1 MVRGVAPGGHHVP
14 PLPAPLGQGIVVPGH
29 PDREGKPPQVD
40 PAPLPPEV
48 QKPSPSPQ
56 PPVPPHPHHRF
67 QAQPPHPKEEPG
79 RTKSRVRSHP
89 YPEGP
94 AHPEGQR
101 GQEAQGQ
108 EGEAFLPLAPPST
121 VGPGDAEVS
130 VDEVKDDEVEAP
142 LAVSQPVRA
151 TLGKERGRWGKRPRF
166 SRVTRSRTTRRRGLG
181 PFLRLARSRAFWASS
196 RTRRMRARV
205 GQG

>member
-1 MVRGVAPGGHHVP
+1 MTAELILKDRVHLVVAGNTPETTVPVADQCELNGIPCITDDTPWQPQNLHLPHTPHKPSPPPPGGP
-14 PLPAPLGQGIVVPGH
+14 RPRAWSSRRMTCTTSSGKRTRAAPSLASRQL
-29 PDREGKPPQVD
+29 PPQVD

-108 EGEAFLPLAPPST
+108 EGEAFLPLAPP
-121 VGPGDAEVS
+121 
-130 VDEVKDDEVEAP
+130 
-142 LAVSQPVRA
+142 
-151 TLGKERGRWGKRPRF
+151 
-166 SRVTRSRTTRRRGLG
+166 
-181 PFLRLARSRAFWASS
+181 
-196 RTRRMRARV
+196 
-205 GQG
+205 